1 MKWKTLR
8 CGFAMP
14 VLGQGT
20 WEFGGRETR
29 QPDNDDAG
37 QVRALQTGIETG
49 LTLIDTAEYYAE
61 GHAEEL
67 VGQAIAGYPRGK
79 LFLTSKVWKTH
90 LDRDG
95 VLRAAEQS
103 LRRLGTD
110 YLDLYLYHQ
119 VSEAV
124 PLPETIGAMNELVVR
139 GLVRNIGVSNF
150 AVPRLQRA
158 MACSTAPIVV
168 NQVHYS
174 LVNREPELGL
184 LAFCQEHDV
193 MLQAWRPLRGVAACD
208 LTDRLCRQYGCSLFQ
223 LALAWLMGQ
232 CQVTTLTAMRN
243 PMHVPE
249 NAAAVDLVMA
259 WRDIELLRTG
269 MPGQKHV
276 SSVPLR

>member
-1 MKWKTLR
+1 MRQKTLQ

-14 VLGQGT
+14 VLGMGT
-20 WEFGGRETR
+20 WEFGGRDAR
-29 QPDNDDAG
+29 NPDNDDVG
-37 QVRALQTGIETG
+37 QVQALQAGIEAG

-67 VGQAIAGYPRGK
+67 VGQAIAGYPRK
-79 LFLTSKVWKTH
+79 TLFLTSKVWKTH

-95 VLRAAEQS
+95 VRRAAEQS

-124 PLPETIGAMNELVVR
+124 PLSETIGAMNELVEQ
-139 GLVRNIGVSNF
+139 GLVRHLGVSNF

-158 MACSTAPIVV
+158 MACSTAPIAV

-184 LAFCQEHDV
+184 LSFCQEHDV
-193 MLQAWRPLRGVAACD
+193 MLQAWRPLRGVAASE
-208 LTDRLCRQYGCSLFQ
+208 LTDRLCRQYGCTFYQ
-223 LALAWLMGQ
+223 LALAWLLGQ
-232 CQVTTLTAMRN
+232 RHVTTLTAMRN

-249 NAAAVDLVMA
+249 NAAAVDMILA
-259 WRDIELLRTG
+259 ERDVELLRTG
-269 MPGQKHV
+269 MPGRKFT
-276 SSVPLR
+276 SSVPLL